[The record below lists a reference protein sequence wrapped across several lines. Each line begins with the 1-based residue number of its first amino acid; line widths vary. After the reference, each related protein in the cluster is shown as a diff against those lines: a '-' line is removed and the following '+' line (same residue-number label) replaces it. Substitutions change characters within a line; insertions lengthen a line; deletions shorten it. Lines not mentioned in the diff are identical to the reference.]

1 MSVKVKKAVFPVA
14 GMGTRFLPAT
24 KACPK
29 EMLPVV
35 DKPLIQYAVEEA
47 IAAGITDLIFVT
59 SWTKRSIEDHFDKN
73 FELEYK
79 LEQAGKDELLDT
91 VKSILPKGVNCFYV
105 RQQEALGLGHAV
117 LCARDIVGNEP
128 FTVLLADDMIY
139 CDKTPCLNTMIQL
152 AQEDQSSVVAVE
164 QVPMEQVNKYGVI
177 DPVKLSDRL
186 YKLKGVVEKPPVE
199 EAPSNL
205 SIVGRY
211 VLQPRIFEL
220 LENTQRGAGGEIQ
233 LTDAIAELLR
243 EQIIHAYEFDGIR
256 YDCGSKMG
264 HMKAN
269 VEYAL
274 RHSELNGAFREYL
287 QELMASISV

>member
-1 MSVKVKKAVFPVA
+1 MYTNIKKAVFPVA

-35 DKPLIQYAVEEA
+35 DKSLIQYAVEEA

-79 LEQAGKDELLDT
+79 LEQAGKKELLDI
-91 VKSILPKGVNCFYV
+91 VQNILPKGVNCFYV
-105 RQQEALGLGHAV
+105 RQAEALGLGHAV
-117 LCARDIVGNEP
+117 LCAKDIVGDEP
-128 FTVLLADDMIY
+128 FVVLLADDMIY
-139 CDKTPCLNTMIQL
+139 CDQTPCLKTMVDL
-152 AQEDQSSVVAVE
+152 AEESSSSVVAVE
-164 QVPMEQVNKYGVI
+164 QVPMERVNKYGVI
-177 DPVKLSDRL
+177 DPVFVSDRL
-186 YKLKGVVEKPPVE
+186 HKLQGVVEKPPIE
-199 EAPSNL
+199 KAPSNL

-220 LENTQRGAGGEIQ
+220 LETTARGAGGEIQ
-233 LTDAIAELLR
+233 LTDAIAELLK
-243 EQIIHAYEFDGIR
+243 EQGVFGYEFDGIR
-256 YDCGSKMG
+256 YDCGSKLG

-274 RHSELNGAFREYL
+274 RHPELNGEFREYL
-287 QELMASISV
+287 KGLEL